1 MTHKKHRFAKTVA
14 GALIRACHFETQSQ
28 ALEPRTEGKLVV
40 HPLKNILNKLRWD
53 ISENPEK
60 YVITYRHR
68 GAPGDVRQVMVSE
81 IQKLGKSYFTLPS
94 KSDEEVTIPFHRILE
109 IRNTAT
115 GTVTWRSRKES

>member
-1 MTHKKHRFAKTVA
+1 
-14 GALIRACHFETQSQ
+14 
-28 ALEPRTEGKLVV
+28 VV

-53 ISENPEK
+53 ISENAEN

-68 GAPGDVRQVMVSE
+68 GALDDVRRVRASE

-94 KSDEEVTIPFHRILE
+94 KPDEEVTIPFHRILE